1 MSPTCRGTPARSR
14 RLPATI
20 QSTSC
25 RRPDT
30 QGNSHSDPP
39 ATTTDQS
46 HLRSAQLHTL
56 QPCLLRY
63 TQDAVS
69 SPPSDSRHGH
79 SRRRQQ
85 RRPDPRLRCL
95 SWRLGSSGGGLLL
108 VDTSAISGDQ
118 LSAACRAV
126 HPDAVPVSV
135 HSAQLN
141 SALSQSLLHGFPG
154 WLGLHRSDS
163 GDQFTWAD
171 GSPLDFQLWAAGE
184 PSGDGELC
192 VYMNADPQ
200 AGTWAACDCQQWN
213 LPYMCQL

>member
-1 MSPTCRGTPARSR
+1 MP
-14 RLPATI
+14 
-20 QSTSC
+20 
-25 RRPDT
+25 
-30 QGNSHSDPP
+30 
-39 ATTTDQS
+39 S
-46 HLRSAQLHTL
+46 HLHLLTLATVTAVAASSAGPIPASAACPGDWVALE
-56 QPCLLRY
+56 
-63 TQDAVS
+63 
-69 SPPSDSRHGH
+69 
-79 SRRRQQ
+79 
-85 RRPDPRLRCL
+85 
-95 SWRLGSSGGGLLL
+95 GGCYWWT
-108 VDTSAISGDQ
+108 TSAISGDQ

-171 GSPLDFQLWAAGE
+171 GSPLDFQLWEAGE